1 MSIKDNGIG
10 MSEAEIID
18 NLGTIARSGTKKFL
32 ETLSGDSA
40 KDAQLIGQFGVGFYS
55 AFIVAD
61 KVTVLT
67 KRSDAPAVRW
77 ESDGEGQYEI
87 QAADK
92 TDRGTEV
99 ILHLRDED
107 KEFLEPARLRQ
118 LVRKY
123 SDHLSIP
130 IVLKTGDTEETLNQ
144 AKAFWTRPK
153 SELKD
158 EDYQAFYK
166 HISHDTEDA
175 RVWAH
180 NKVEG
185 NIEYTSLL
193 YLPKRAPFDLF
204 EREQKGGIQLYV
216 KRVFIMDK
224 AAELLPPYLR
234 FMRGLVDS
242 SDLPLNVSRE
252 LLQNNRTVEKIK
264 AALVKRTLDLLE
276 DLAANKPAE
285 YAEFWKTFGTVL
297 KEGIIDDPANK
308 IRIAKLLRF
317 NSTAE
322 SGDAP
327 NVTLEAYVSR
337 MKADQKAIYYL
348 TADTLAAARNSPH
361 LEGFRAKGM
370 EVLLLTDRIDEWVA
384 GHLHEFEGKTLANVA
399 SAAADV
405 ASAIETPEK
414 AAAETRLQRHAGSR
428 LAKALAGKIAKA
440 QVSARLTDS
449 PAVLIAGEFGL
460 SLRMGRILKQ
470 AGQNNPFATLPILEL
485 NPKHPLA
492 QRLKDTADEAAFA
505 DLAHVLYDQAMLA
518 EGGELDDPASFRA
531 AREPADRGR
540 AFRAAENYS
549 ELSMLTPQWAAND
562 GAMAAGGTPDVDDAP
577 LLDAYSGAV
586 IGALE
591 RVAPAVTFIEVAG
604 PSRGRAHAAGARSK
618 PAVRVFSSRPT
629 ATCSPTVMWSMAPT
643 RSPCVSMTIRDFTP
657 ISWAMTRI
665 RTWRCCASDTRARC
679 RTRSSAILHA

>member
-1 MSIKDNGIG
+1 MSTETSPQVKEFQAETKQVLRLVIHSLYSHKEIFLRELISNASDACEKLRFEALANPGLLGADSLSIVLTPDSAAGTLCVKDNGIG

-61 KVTVLT
+61 KVTVLS
-67 KRSDAPAVRW
+67 KRTDSPAVRW
-77 ESDGEGQYEI
+77 DSTGEGQYEI
-87 QAADK
+87 SGSDK
-92 TDRGTEV
+92 SDRGTEV
-99 ILHLRDED
+99 ILHLREED
-107 KEFLEPARLRQ
+107 KEFLEAARLRQ

-130 IVLKTGDTEETLNQ
+130 IVLKSGDTTDTLNQ

-158 EDYQAFYK
+158 EDYQAFYQ
-166 HISHDTEDA
+166 HLTHDSQGA
-175 RVWAH
+175 RLWAH

-204 EREQKGGIQLYV
+204 EREQKGGVQLYV
-216 KRVFIMDK
+216 KRVFIMDR

-264 AALVKRTLDLLE
+264 SALVKRTLDMLE
-276 DLAANKPAE
+276 DLAANKPEE
-285 YAEFWKTFGTVL
+285 YAEFYKTFGVVL
-297 KEGIIDDPANK
+297 KEGIIEDPAQK

-317 NSTAE
+317 HSTAAT
-322 SGDAP
+322 GDAP
-327 NVTLEAYVSR
+327 EATLEAYISR
-337 MKADQKAIYYL
+337 MQADQKAIYYL

-361 LEGFRAKGM
+361 LEGFRSKNM

-399 SAAADV
+399 SSAADV

-414 AAAETRLQRHAGSR
+414 AAAESTFKSTLERLGQ
-428 LAKALAGKIAKA
+428 ALSGKIASA
-440 QVSARLTDS
+440 QVSSRLTDS
-449 PAVLIAGEFGL
+449 PAVLVAGEFGV

-470 AGQNNPFATLPILEL
+470 AGQNNPFATLPVLEL
-485 NPKHPLA
+485 NPKHPLVL
-492 QRLKDTADEAAFA
+492 RLKDTADDAAFA
-505 DLAHVLYDQAMLA
+505 ELGNVLYDQAMLA
-518 EGGELDDPASFRA
+518 EGGELDDPATFVR
-531 AREPADRGR
+531 RVNRLIVEG
-540 AFRAAENYS
+540 
-549 ELSMLTPQWAAND
+549 LSAQPK
-562 GAMAAGGTPDVDDAP
+562 
-577 LLDAYSGAV
+577 
-586 IGALE
+586 I
-591 RVAPAVTFIEVAG
+591 
-604 PSRGRAHAAGARSK
+604 
-618 PAVRVFSSRPT
+618 
-629 ATCSPTVMWSMAPT
+629 
-643 RSPCVSMTIRDFTP
+643 
-657 ISWAMTRI
+657 
-665 RTWRCCASDTRARC
+665 
-679 RTRSSAILHA
+679 ILS

>member
-1 MSIKDNGIG
+1 MTPEIKEFQAETKQVLRLVIHSLYSHKEIFLRELVSNASDACEKLRFEAIAKPDLLGSDSLSIILTPDSAAGTLSIKDNGIG
-10 MSEAEIID
+10 MSQEEVID

-67 KRSDAPAVRW
+67 KRGDAAGVRW
-77 ESDGEGQYEI
+77 ESDGEGQYQVE
-87 QAADK
+87 ASDK
-92 TDRGTEV
+92 ADRGTEV
-99 ILHLRDED
+99 ILHLREDD
-107 KEFLEPARLRQ
+107 KEFLEPSRLRT

-123 SDHLSIP
+123 SDHLSTP
-130 IVLKTGDTEETLNQ
+130 IVLNVDGKEETVNQ

-166 HISHDTEDA
+166 HISHDSEDA
-175 RVWAH
+175 RIWAH

-193 YLPKRAPFDLF
+193 YLPKRAPFDLY
-204 EREQKGGIQLYV
+204 ERDQKGGIQLYV

-264 AALVKRTLDLLE
+264 SALVKRSLDMLE
-276 DLAANKPAE
+276 DLAANKPEE
-285 YAEFWKTFGTVL
+285 YADFWKTFGGVL
-297 KEGIIDDPANK
+297 KEGIIEDSANRV
-308 IRIAKLLRF
+308 RIAKLLRF

-322 SGDAP
+322 GGDAP
-327 NVTLEAYVSR
+327 TVTLEAYVAR
-337 MKADQKAIYYL
+337 MKAEQKAIYYL
-348 TADTLAAARNSPH
+348 TADSLAAARNSPH
-361 LEGFRAKGM
+361 LEGFRSKGM

-384 GHLHEFEGKTLANVA
+384 AHLHEFEGKTLANVA
-399 SAAADV
+399 SSAADV
-405 ASAIETPEK
+405 ESAIETPDK
-414 AAAETRLQRHAGSR
+414 AAAEATFKDTLERLGKS
-428 LAKALAGKIAKA
+428 LLGKIASA

-449 PAVLIAGEFGL
+449 PAVLVAGEFGM

-470 AGQNNPFATLPILEL
+470 AGQNNPFATLPILEV
-485 NPKHPLA
+485 NPKHPLIE
-492 QRLKDTADEAAFA
+492 RLKDTTDDAAFA

-518 EGGELDDPASFRA
+518 EGGELEDPAIFVRRVNRLIVEGLATQSKII
-531 AREPADRGR
+531 
-540 AFRAAENYS
+540 
-549 ELSMLTPQWAAND
+549 LS
-562 GAMAAGGTPDVDDAP
+562 
-577 LLDAYSGAV
+577 
-586 IGALE
+586 
-591 RVAPAVTFIEVAG
+591 
-604 PSRGRAHAAGARSK
+604 
-618 PAVRVFSSRPT
+618 
-629 ATCSPTVMWSMAPT
+629 
-643 RSPCVSMTIRDFTP
+643 
-657 ISWAMTRI
+657 
-665 RTWRCCASDTRARC
+665 
-679 RTRSSAILHA
+679 

>member
-1 MSIKDNGIG
+1 MTTETQSQIKEFQAETKQVLRLVIHSLYSHKEIFLRELISNASDACEKLRFEALSQPDLLGSDSLAVTLTPDSAAGTLSIKDNGIG
-10 MSEAEIID
+10 MSEAEVID

-55 AFIVAD
+55 AFIVAE

-67 KRSDAPAVRW
+67 KRSDTPGVRW
-77 ESDGEGQYEI
+77 DSDGEGKYEI
-87 QAADK
+87 QADDK
-92 TDRGTEV
+92 SDRGTEV
-99 ILHLRDED
+99 ILHLRAED
-107 KEFLEPARLRQ
+107 KEFLEAGRLRQ

-123 SDHLSIP
+123 SDHLSLP
-130 IVLKTGDTEETLNQ
+130 IILKSGESDETLNQ

-153 SELKD
+153 SELTD

-166 HISHDTEDA
+166 HLTHDPEEA
-175 RVWAH
+175 RLWAH

-204 EREQKGGIQLYV
+204 EREQKSGVQLYV

-264 AALVKRTLDLLE
+264 SALVKRSLDMLE
-276 DLAANKPAE
+276 DLAANKPEE
-285 YAEFWKTFGTVL
+285 YAQFWKTFGVVL
-297 KEGIIDDPANK
+297 KEGIIDDPAQK
-308 IRIAKLLRF
+308 TRIAKLLRF
-317 NSTAE
+317 HSTAATTDE
-322 SGDAP
+322 PEVSLD
-327 NVTLEAYVSR
+327 AYVSR

-384 GHLHEFEGKTLANVA
+384 SHLHEFEGKTLANVA

-405 ASAIETPEK
+405 ESAIETPEK
-414 AAAETRLQRHAGSR
+414 AAAESVFKDTLERLSKD
-428 LAKALAGKIAKA
+428 LVGKIASA

-449 PAVLIAGEFGL
+449 PAVLVAGEFGM

-470 AGQNNPFATLPILEL
+470 AGQSNPFATLPILEV
-485 NPKHPLA
+485 NPKHPLVE
-492 QRLKDTADEAAFA
+492 RLKETTDDAGFA

-518 EGGELDDPASFRA
+518 EGGELDDPAIFVR
-531 AREPADRGR
+531 RVNRLIVEG
-540 AFRAAENYS
+540 
-549 ELSMLTPQWAAND
+549 LS
-562 GAMAAGGTPDVDDAP
+562 
-577 LLDAYSGAV
+577 
-586 IGALE
+586 
-591 RVAPAVTFIEVAG
+591 
-604 PSRGRAHAAGARSK
+604 
-618 PAVRVFSSRPT
+618 SSPK
-629 ATCSPTVMWSMAPT
+629 
-643 RSPCVSMTIRDFTP
+643 I
-657 ISWAMTRI
+657 
-665 RTWRCCASDTRARC
+665 
-679 RTRSSAILHA
+679 ILS

>member
-1 MSIKDNGIG
+1 MTTETEPAAAQKPQIKEFQAETKQVLRLVIHSLYSHKEIFLRELISNASDACEKLRFEAIAKPELLGSDALSITLTPDTDAGTLSIKDNGIG
-10 MSEAEIID
+10 MSEAEVID

-67 KRSDAPAVRW
+67 KRGDSPGVRW

-92 TDRGTEV
+92 ADRGTEV

-107 KEFLEPARLRQ
+107 KEFLEAARLRQ

-130 IVLKTGDTEETLNQ
+130 IVLKTGETQETLNQ

-166 HISHDTEDA
+166 HITHDTEDA
-175 RVWAH
+175 RIWAH
-180 NKVEG
+180 NRVEG

-193 YLPKRAPFDLF
+193 YLPRHAPFDLYD
-204 EREQKGGIQLYV
+204 REQKGGIQLYV

-276 DLAANKPAE
+276 DLAANKPEE

-297 KEGIIDDPANK
+297 KEGIIDDPGNK

-317 NSTAE
+317 YSTAE

-327 NVTLEAYVSR
+327 VVTLEAYVAR

-384 GHLHEFEGKTLANVA
+384 GHLHEFEGKPLANVA

-414 AAAETRLQRHAGSR
+414 AAAESAFKDTLDR
-428 LAKALAGKIAKA
+428 LAKALAGKIASA

-470 AGQNNPFATLPILEL
+470 AGQNNPFAALPILEL
-485 NPKHPLA
+485 NPKHPLVE
-492 QRLKDTADEAAFA
+492 RLKDTADQEAFA

-518 EGGELDDPASFRA
+518 EGGELDDPASFVRRVNKLIVEGLA
-531 AREPADRGR
+531 AQPKII
-540 AFRAAENYS
+540 
-549 ELSMLTPQWAAND
+549 LS
-562 GAMAAGGTPDVDDAP
+562 
-577 LLDAYSGAV
+577 
-586 IGALE
+586 
-591 RVAPAVTFIEVAG
+591 
-604 PSRGRAHAAGARSK
+604 
-618 PAVRVFSSRPT
+618 
-629 ATCSPTVMWSMAPT
+629 
-643 RSPCVSMTIRDFTP
+643 
-657 ISWAMTRI
+657 
-665 RTWRCCASDTRARC
+665 
-679 RTRSSAILHA
+679 

>member
-1 MSIKDNGIG
+1 MTTATQPQMKEFQAETKQVLRLVIHSLYSHKEIFLRELISNASDACEKLRFEALAKPDLLGADTLTVTLTPDAAAATLSIKDNGIG
-10 MSEAEIID
+10 MSEAEVID

-67 KRSDAPAVRW
+67 KRTDSPAVRW
-77 ESDGEGQYEI
+77 DSDGEGQYQI
-87 QAADK
+87 QADDK
-92 TDRGTEV
+92 PDRGTEV
-99 ILHLRDED
+99 ILHLREED

-130 IVLKTGDTEETLNQ
+130 IVLKGGETEETVNQ

-153 SELKD
+153 SELSD

-166 HISHDTEDA
+166 HITHDSEGA
-175 RVWAH
+175 RIWAH

-234 FMRGLVDS
+234 FMRGLVDTA
-242 SDLPLNVSRE
+242 DLPLNVSRE

-264 AALVKRTLDLLE
+264 SALVKRSLDLLE
-276 DLAANKPAE
+276 DLAANKPEE
-285 YAEFWKTFGTVL
+285 YAEFWKTFGVVL
-297 KEGIIDDPANK
+297 KEGIIEDPGQK
-308 IRIAKLLRF
+308 ERIAKLLRF
-317 NSTAE
+317 HSTAVQ
-322 SGDAP
+322 GDVP
-327 NVTLEAYVSR
+327 EVTLEKYLSR
-337 MKADQKAIYYL
+337 MKAEQKSIYFL
-348 TADTLAAARNSPH
+348 TSDTLAAARNSPH
-361 LEGFRAKGM
+361 LEGFRAKDM

-384 GHLHEFEGKTLANVA
+384 SHLHEFEGKPLANVA
-399 SAAADV
+399 SSAADV

-414 AAAETRLQRHAGSR
+414 AAAESAFKDTTERLVKVLS
-428 LAKALAGKIAKA
+428 GKIAGA

-449 PAVLIAGEFGL
+449 PAVLVAGEFGM

-470 AGQNNPFATLPILEL
+470 AGQNNPFATLPNLEL
-485 NPKHPLA
+485 NPKHPLIE
-492 QRLKDTADEAAFA
+492 RLRDTGEETAFA

-518 EGGELDDPASFRA
+518 EGGELDDPATFVR
-531 AREPADRGR
+531 RVNRLIVEGL
-540 AFRAAENYS
+540 AEKPKII
-549 ELSMLTPQWAAND
+549 LS
-562 GAMAAGGTPDVDDAP
+562 
-577 LLDAYSGAV
+577 
-586 IGALE
+586 
-591 RVAPAVTFIEVAG
+591 
-604 PSRGRAHAAGARSK
+604 
-618 PAVRVFSSRPT
+618 
-629 ATCSPTVMWSMAPT
+629 
-643 RSPCVSMTIRDFTP
+643 
-657 ISWAMTRI
+657 
-665 RTWRCCASDTRARC
+665 
-679 RTRSSAILHA
+679 

>member
-1 MSIKDNGIG
+1 MSTETQPQTKEFQAETKQVLRLVIHSLYSHKEIFLRELISNASDACEKLRFEALAKPELLGADALSVTLAPDAAAGTLSIKDNGIG
-10 MSEAEIID
+10 MSEAEVID
-18 NLGTIARSGTKKFL
+18 NLGTIARSGTKRFL
-32 ETLSGDSA
+32 EALSGDSA

-67 KRSDAPAVRW
+67 KRSDAAAVRW
-77 ESDGEGQYEI
+77 DSDGEGQYQI
-87 QAADK
+87 QAGDK

-123 SDHLSIP
+123 SDHLSLPVI
-130 IVLKTGDTEETLNQ
+130 LKTADAEETVNQ

-153 SELKD
+153 AELSD

-166 HISHDTEDA
+166 HISHDSESA

-204 EREQKGGIQLYV
+204 EREQKGGGIQLYV

-234 FMRGLVDS
+234 FMRGVVDTA
-242 SDLPLNVSRE
+242 DLPLNVSRE

-264 AALVKRTLDLLE
+264 SALVKRSLDLIE
-276 DLAANKPAE
+276 DLAANKPEE
-285 YAEFWKTFGTVL
+285 YAEFWKTFGVVL
-297 KEGIIDDPANK
+297 KEGIIDDPGQK
-308 IRIAKLLRF
+308 ERIAKLLRF
-317 NSTAE
+317 HSTAAA
-322 SGDAP
+322 GDAP
-327 NVTLEAYVSR
+327 EVTLQHYVTR
-337 MKADQKAIYYL
+337 MKSDQKAIYYL
-348 TADTLAAARNSPH
+348 TADSLSAARNSPH
-361 LEGFRAKGM
+361 LEGFRAKDM

-384 GHLHEFEGKTLANVA
+384 GHLHEFDGKPLANVA
-399 SAAADV
+399 SSAADV

-414 AAAETRLQRHAGSR
+414 AAAESAFKDTAERL
-428 LAKALAGKIAKA
+428 GKVLSGKVASA

-449 PAVLIAGEFGL
+449 PAVLVAGEFGL

-470 AGQNNPFATLPILEL
+470 AGQSNPFATLPILEL
-485 NPKHPLA
+485 NPKHPLVE
-492 QRLKDTADEAAFA
+492 RLRDTADEAAFA

-518 EGGELDDPASFRA
+518 EGGELDDPATFVRRVNRLIVEGIA
-531 AREPADRGR
+531 AQPKII
-540 AFRAAENYS
+540 
-549 ELSMLTPQWAAND
+549 LS
-562 GAMAAGGTPDVDDAP
+562 
-577 LLDAYSGAV
+577 
-586 IGALE
+586 
-591 RVAPAVTFIEVAG
+591 
-604 PSRGRAHAAGARSK
+604 
-618 PAVRVFSSRPT
+618 
-629 ATCSPTVMWSMAPT
+629 
-643 RSPCVSMTIRDFTP
+643 
-657 ISWAMTRI
+657 
-665 RTWRCCASDTRARC
+665 
-679 RTRSSAILHA
+679 

>member
-1 MSIKDNGIG
+1 MTTEAKAQIKEFQAETKQVLRLVIHSLYSHKEIFLRELISNASDACEKLRFEALANPSLLGSDSLTVTLTPDSAAGTLSIKDNGIG
-10 MSEAEIID
+10 MSEAEVID
-18 NLGTIARSGTKKFL
+18 NLGTIARSGTKRFL

-61 KVTVLT
+61 KVTVLS
-67 KRSDAPAVRW
+67 KRTDTAAVRW
-77 ESDGEGQYEI
+77 DSDGEGQYEI
-87 QAADK
+87 QGSDK
-92 TDRGTEV
+92 ADRGTEV

-107 KEFLEPARLRQ
+107 KEFLDAARLRQ

-130 IVLKTGDTEETLNQ
+130 IVLKTADSEETLNQ

-158 EDYQAFYK
+158 EDYQAFYQ
-166 HISHDTEDA
+166 HLTHDSQGA

-185 NIEYTSLL
+185 STEYTSLL
-193 YLPKRAPFDLF
+193 YLPKNAPFDLF
-204 EREQKGGIQLYV
+204 ERDPKGGGVQLYV

-264 AALVKRTLDLLE
+264 AALVKRSLDLLDE
-276 DLAANKPAE
+276 LAANKSQE

-297 KEGIIDDPANK
+297 KEGIIEDPAQK
-308 IRIAKLLRF
+308 TRIAGLLRF
-317 NSTAE
+317 HSTAVA
-322 SGDAP
+322 GDAAE
-327 NVTLEAYVSR
+327 VSLEAYVSR

-348 TADTLAAARNSPH
+348 TADSLAAARNSPH
-361 LEGFRAKGM
+361 LEGFRAKDM

-414 AAAETRLQRHAGSR
+414 AAAESAFKGTLERLRST
-428 LAKALAGKIAKA
+428 LKGKIASA
-440 QVSARLTDS
+440 QISARLTDS
-449 PAVLIAGEFGL
+449 PAVLVAGEFGV

-470 AGQNNPFATLPILEL
+470 AGQNNPFATPPILEL

-492 QRLKDTADEAAFA
+492 LRLNDTADDATFA
-505 DLAHVLYDQAMLA
+505 DLANVLYDQAMLA
-518 EGGELDDPASFRA
+518 EGGELDDPAIFVR
-531 AREPADRGR
+531 RMNRLIVEG
-540 AFRAAENYS
+540 
-549 ELSMLTPQWAAND
+549 LSAQPK
-562 GAMAAGGTPDVDDAP
+562 
-577 LLDAYSGAV
+577 
-586 IGALE
+586 I
-591 RVAPAVTFIEVAG
+591 
-604 PSRGRAHAAGARSK
+604 
-618 PAVRVFSSRPT
+618 
-629 ATCSPTVMWSMAPT
+629 
-643 RSPCVSMTIRDFTP
+643 
-657 ISWAMTRI
+657 
-665 RTWRCCASDTRARC
+665 
-679 RTRSSAILHA
+679 ILS

>member
-1 MSIKDNGIG
+1 MTTETEPAAAQKPQIKEFQAETKQVLRLVIHSLYSHKEIFLRELISNASDACEKLRFEAIAKPELLGSDALSITLTPDTDAGTLSIKDNGIG
-10 MSEAEIID
+10 MSEAEVID

-67 KRSDAPAVRW
+67 KRGDSPGVRW

-107 KEFLEPARLRQ
+107 KEFLEAARLRQ

-130 IVLKTGDTEETLNQ
+130 IVLKTGETQETLNQ

-175 RVWAH
+175 RIWAH
-180 NKVEG
+180 NRVEG

-193 YLPKRAPFDLF
+193 YLPKHAPFDLYD
-204 EREQKGGIQLYV
+204 REQKGGIQLYV

-276 DLAANKPAE
+276 DLAANKPQE

-308 IRIAKLLRF
+308 VRIAKLLRF
-317 NSTAE
+317 HSTAE

-327 NVTLEAYVSR
+327 TVTLEAYVAR

-384 GHLHEFEGKTLANVA
+384 GHLHEFEGKPLANVA

-414 AAAETRLQRHAGSR
+414 AAAESAFKDTLDR
-428 LAKALAGKIAKA
+428 LAKALAGKIASA

-470 AGQNNPFATLPILEL
+470 AGQNNPFAALPILEL
-485 NPKHPLA
+485 NPKHPLVL
-492 QRLKDTADEAAFA
+492 RLKDTSDPEAFA

-518 EGGELDDPASFRA
+518 EGGELEDPASFVRRVNKLIVEGLA
-531 AREPADRGR
+531 AQPKII
-540 AFRAAENYS
+540 
-549 ELSMLTPQWAAND
+549 LS
-562 GAMAAGGTPDVDDAP
+562 
-577 LLDAYSGAV
+577 
-586 IGALE
+586 
-591 RVAPAVTFIEVAG
+591 
-604 PSRGRAHAAGARSK
+604 
-618 PAVRVFSSRPT
+618 
-629 ATCSPTVMWSMAPT
+629 
-643 RSPCVSMTIRDFTP
+643 
-657 ISWAMTRI
+657 
-665 RTWRCCASDTRARC
+665 
-679 RTRSSAILHA
+679 

>member
-1 MSIKDNGIG
+1 MTTETQTKAPTQPQIKEFQAETKQVLRLVIHSLYSHKEIFLRELVSNASDACEKLRFEAIARPELLGQDTLSITLTPDSAAGTLSIKDNGIG

-77 ESDGEGQYEI
+77 DSDGEGRYEI
-87 QAADK
+87 QGSGK

-130 IVLKTGDTEETLNQ
+130 IVLKAGDADETLNQ

-153 SELKD
+153 SELTD

-166 HISHDTEDA
+166 HLTHDPEGA
-175 RVWAH
+175 RLWAH

-204 EREQKGGIQLYV
+204 EREQKGGIHLYV

-264 AALVKRTLDLLE
+264 SALVKRSLDLLE
-276 DLAANKPAE
+276 DLAAGKPQE
-285 YAEFWKTFGTVL
+285 YAEFWKTFGVVL
-297 KEGIIDDPANK
+297 KEGIIDDPGQK
-308 IRIAKLLRF
+308 TRIAKLLRF

-322 SGDAP
+322 STDAP
-327 NVTLEAYVSR
+327 EVTLEAYLAR
-337 MKADQKAIYYL
+337 MKADQKSVYYL
-348 TADTLAAARNSPH
+348 TADSLAAARNSPH

-384 GHLHEFEGKTLANVA
+384 AHLHEFEGKTLANVA

-414 AAAETRLQRHAGSR
+414 AAAESAFKDTLDRLGKN
-428 LAKALAGKIAKA
+428 LTGKISGA

-449 PAVLIAGEFGL
+449 PAVLVAGEFGM

-470 AGQNNPFATLPILEL
+470 AGQNNPFATLPVLEV
-485 NPKHPLA
+485 NPKHPLVE
-492 QRLKDTADEAAFA
+492 RLKNMADDASFS

-518 EGGELDDPASFRA
+518 EGGELDDPAIFVR
-531 AREPADRGR
+531 RVNRLIVEG
-540 AFRAAENYS
+540 
-549 ELSMLTPQWAAND
+549 LS
-562 GAMAAGGTPDVDDAP
+562 AP
-577 LLDAYSGAV
+577 PK
-586 IGALE
+586 I
-591 RVAPAVTFIEVAG
+591 
-604 PSRGRAHAAGARSK
+604 
-618 PAVRVFSSRPT
+618 
-629 ATCSPTVMWSMAPT
+629 
-643 RSPCVSMTIRDFTP
+643 
-657 ISWAMTRI
+657 
-665 RTWRCCASDTRARC
+665 
-679 RTRSSAILHA
+679 ILS

>member
-1 MSIKDNGIG
+1 MTTETEAQAAPAPQIKEFQAETKQVLRLVIHSLYSHKEIFLRELISNASDACEKLRFEAIARPELLGSDTLAVTLTPDSAAGTLSVKDNGIG

-77 ESDGEGQYEI
+77 ESDGEGQYQI
-87 QAADK
+87 QGADK

-107 KEFLEPARLRQ
+107 KEFLEPGRLRQ

-130 IVLKTGDTEETLNQ
+130 IVLKSGETEETLNQ
-144 AKAFWTRPK
+144 AKAFWTRSK

-193 YLPKRAPFDLF
+193 YLPKRAPFDLYD
-204 EREQKGGIQLYV
+204 RDQKGGIQLYV

-276 DLAANKPAE
+276 DLAANKPEE
-285 YAEFWKTFGTVL
+285 YAEFWQTFGTVL

-322 SGDAP
+322 SGDVP
-327 NVTLEAYVSR
+327 TVTLDAYVSR
-337 MKADQKAIYYL
+337 MQADQKAIYYL

-370 EVLLLTDRIDEWVA
+370 EVLLLIDRIDEWVA

-414 AAAETRLQRHAGSR
+414 AAAETAFKDTLDR
-428 LAKALAGKIAKA
+428 LAKALAGKIAGA

-449 PAVLIAGEFGL
+449 PAVLVAGEFGL

-485 NPKHPLA
+485 NPKHPLVL
-492 QRLKDTADEAAFA
+492 RLKDTADETAFA

-518 EGGELDDPASFRA
+518 EGGELEDPATFVR
-531 AREPADRGR
+531 RVNRLIVEG
-540 AFRAAENYS
+540 
-549 ELSMLTPQWAAND
+549 LSAQPK
-562 GAMAAGGTPDVDDAP
+562 
-577 LLDAYSGAV
+577 
-586 IGALE
+586 I
-591 RVAPAVTFIEVAG
+591 
-604 PSRGRAHAAGARSK
+604 
-618 PAVRVFSSRPT
+618 
-629 ATCSPTVMWSMAPT
+629 
-643 RSPCVSMTIRDFTP
+643 
-657 ISWAMTRI
+657 
-665 RTWRCCASDTRARC
+665 
-679 RTRSSAILHA
+679 ILS